1 MRCPKCQY
9 ISFGSADRCRNC
21 GYEFLLSATPSADL
35 PIHGEHA
42 EQAEHADIESIG
54 ALADFPLSERPVARP
69 GTAAGDSGTSDGPRA
84 QRPTTNSRFDLPLFG
99 DDAPLVTPSA
109 IPRAPLSVRRGQPPV
124 ARAHTERALPMDT
137 AEPALGNEPPPSVRR
152 EGHRALRQDAP
163 GESDLP
169 RTVAG
174 PASVAARIFAGLIDL
189 LVLGAIDAGVLYS
202 TLRLLSLPLAGIA
215 SLPPVPL
222 GVFLLLLNGGYLT
235 IFTTAGGQT
244 IGKMIAG
251 IRVVADQPTAGS
263 RASDLEGGVTM
274 GASVLRASAYLAS
287 LLPVG
292 LGFAAILFDSDGRA
306 LHDRLAETRVVKA

>member
-21 GYEFLLSATPSADL
+21 GYEFLLSETPPVDL
-35 PIHGEHA
+35 PIQGEPA
-42 EQAEHADIESIG
+42 ENEDLG
-54 ALADFPLSERPVARP
+54 ALADFPLSERTVARP
-69 GTAAGDSGTSDGPRA
+69 GTAAADSGTSDRPRVP
-84 QRPTTNSRFDLPLFG
+84 RPTTNSRFDLPLFG

-109 IPRAPLSVRRGQPPV
+109 IPRAPLSVRRGQPTV
-124 ARAHTERALPMDT
+124 ARAQTERALPMDT
-137 AEPALGNEPPPSVRR
+137 AEPALPHEPPPSVRR
-152 EGHRALRQDAP
+152 EGHRALRQEAP
-163 GESDLP
+163 SEPASA

-174 PASVAARIFAGLIDL
+174 PASVAARILAGLIDL

-202 TLRLLSLPLAGIA
+202 TLRLLSLPLAGIMT
-215 SLPPVPL
+215 LPPVPL

-251 IRVVADQPTAGS
+251 IRVVADQPTAGIH
-263 RASDLEGGVTM
+263 ADYLDGGVTM

-287 LLPVG
+287 LLPLG

>member
-1 MRCPKCQY
+1 
-9 ISFGSADRCRNC
+9 
-21 GYEFLLSATPSADL
+21 
-35 PIHGEHA
+35 
-42 EQAEHADIESIG
+42 
-54 ALADFPLSERPVARP
+54 
-69 GTAAGDSGTSDGPRA
+69 
-84 QRPTTNSRFDLPLFG
+84 
-99 DDAPLVTPSA
+99 
-109 IPRAPLSVRRGQPPV
+109 
-124 ARAHTERALPMDT
+124 MDT
-137 AEPALGNEPPPSVRR
+137 AEPALSHEPPPSVRR

-163 GESDLP
+163 GEPDSS
-169 RTVAG
+169 RTVAA
-174 PASVAARIFAGLIDL
+174 PASVAARILAGLIDL

-202 TLRLLSLPLAGIA
+202 TLRLLSLPLAGIV

-251 IRVVADQPTAGS
+251 IRVVADQPTAGIH
-263 RASDLEGGVTM
+263 ADYLEGGVTM